1 MKVAI
6 ISDTHNKIAK
16 VYDNLLDKNIDIII
30 HLGDVCDD
38 AMILSD
44 LLNVEVINV
53 KGNNDFYVAGG
64 DYEKVIRLSGKNIFI
79 THGHEY
85 NVSYGVDELV
95 KKSKSLNCDMCLY
108 GHTHR
113 YFNEK
118 IDGIWVIN
126 PGSPTYPRDGQA
138 GFLIYDTKN
147 NETERILLWTY

>member
-44 LLNVEVINV
+44 LLNKEVIYV
-53 KGNNDFYVAGG
+53 KGNNDFYIAGG

-79 THGHEY
+79 THGHKY
-85 NVSYGVDELV
+85 NVSYGIDELV

-126 PGSPTYPRDGQA
+126 PGSTTYPRDGQA

-147 NETERILLWTY
+147 NEIERILIWAY